1 MQTTKHFI
9 ITKKHLKLLRHM
21 YVGWDD
27 CETGAPMI
35 DPKRPY
41 GNSSVDNDIHRI
53 LTGETIGRTD
63 SRRDELTSKESERY
77 MKLHQETETALQ
89 IVLAIGKFKAGKYKS
104 EMYTN
109 KWEKE

>member
-1 MQTTKHFI
+1 MQSTKHFT

-41 GNSSVDNDIHRI
+41 GNSSVDNDIHMI

-63 SRRDELTSKESERY
+63 SNRDELTSEESEKY

-89 IVLAIGKFKAGKYKS
+89 IVLSVGEFKVGKYKA

-109 KWEKE
+109 KWRKE

>member
-1 MQTTKHFI
+1 MQSTKHFT

-27 CETGAPMI
+27 CETGAPTI

-41 GNSSVDNDIHRI
+41 GNSSVDNDVHMI
-53 LTGETIGRTD
+53 LTGETIGRID
-63 SRRDELTSKESERY
+63 SKRDELTSKESERY

-89 IVLAIGKFKAGKYKS
+89 IVLSVGKFKVGKYKA
-104 EMYTN
+104 EMYAN
-109 KWEKE
+109 KWRKE